1 MEEPVKVE
9 EPKKEEPAA
18 VDPADLEIK
27 TVNGKLVVD
36 EKSAPG
42 CVEKIL
48 KIKAD

>member
-1 MEEPVKVE
+1 MDSEEKPEPVQE
-9 EPKKEEPAA
+9 APAA
-18 VDPADLEIK
+18 VEDPADLEIK
-27 TVNGKLVVD
+27 TVNGKLVVT